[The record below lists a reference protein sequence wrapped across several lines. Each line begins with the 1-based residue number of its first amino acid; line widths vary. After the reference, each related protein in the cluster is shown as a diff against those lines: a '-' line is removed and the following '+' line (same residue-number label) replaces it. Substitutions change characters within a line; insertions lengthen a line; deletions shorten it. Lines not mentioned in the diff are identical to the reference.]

1 MKEVRTF
8 VAFDDT
14 EFDNM
19 LDCKSYEDEMKK
31 DLCFYDGSTLIPLDK
46 IICDIDC
53 ADRVVVKTEKALNSL
68 NKILNILDDNGY
80 YEMFKII
87 YTTGT
92 YKYKVTNE
100 CYFKLIREEDVIG
113 VLSEDILGTNYVFH
127 DREGYWWY
135 RI

>member
-68 NKILNILDDNGY
+68 NKILNILDNNGY
-80 YEMFKII
+80 YEMFKMI

-92 YKYKVTNE
+92 YKYKGMN
-100 CYFKLIREEDVIG
+100 
-113 VLSEDILGTNYVFH
+113 
-127 DREGYWWY
+127 
-135 RI
+135 